1 MKNTSQLYFVLN
13 KQWLTEILEGRK
25 TEEYRNFSDFYINR
39 LCELNDKGEILDT
52 KKYDTLKFQMGY
64 AKNAPQMV
72 IEVLDI
78 RIDVDEEVDFE
89 NGDLL
94 TQENCNFTIVLGKIL
109 EKINID

>member
-1 MKNTSQLYFVLN
+1 
-13 KQWLTEILEGRK
+13 
-25 TEEYRNFSDFYINR
+25 
-39 LCELNDKGEILDT
+39 
-52 KKYDTLKFQMGY
+52 MGY